1 MVFSLETSCLNAR
14 LGDSEGIGEVIIYR
28 DFQLRF
34 PRLALSKSSYKS
46 RFLSSSVERDQ

>member
-14 LGDSEGIGEVIIYR
+14 LGDSEEVIIYR